1 MFTIFTGGCCVPLC
15 SWLCS
20 GTPLAAGWAGSRDST
35 QSLFKQVLPN
45 PSPGQV
51 CTRQVE
57 REAVSPRERPQEDSP
72 VVAWGWVSKLWHRT
86 LWQDLSVDWVIPAW
100 SKGSGYFATP
110 WKVHAACLPN
120 GNGRSSP
127 SFTGTWVFYIF
138 SSQQWEENF
147 IPADSQVGKLLRPQ
161 ATLSFLFSHF
171 RMRLTENTAL
181 KAQVAGWK
189 QHCVKCRN

>member
-147 IPADSQVGKLLRPQ
+147 IPADSQVWKASEAPGN
-161 ATLSFLFSHF
+161 SFLSLQSFQDEAHRKHSIKSPGG
-171 RMRLTENTAL
+171 RLKTTL
-181 KAQVAGWK
+181 CQV
-189 QHCVKCRN
+189 